1 MDLEFEWDEDKR
13 AEVIRTRG
21 VDLLYVAQIFNNP
34 ILLTRDNRKDYGE
47 ERFIAL
53 GHVNEE
59 YFALVYTP
67 IEDKVFRLIT
77 AWKAGRNGE
86 KKYKARYFK

>member
-1 MDLEFEWDEDKR
+1 MEFEWDEDKR
-13 AEVIRTRG
+13 AETIKNRG

-34 ILLTRDNRKDYGE
+34 TLVKRDDRMDYGE
-47 ERFIAL
+47 KRFIAL
-53 GHVNEE
+53 GHVEEE
-59 YFALVYTP
+59 YFILVYTP

-86 KKYKARYFK
+86 KKYKAHFFK